1 MPSSKGSKPTLEK
14 PIVDADDDLDEL
26 DDVLDDFNEA
36 PKAPPPTATLAPV
49 SSGRPRTNTRVGAQP
64 ASVPGHGPPLDSTE
78 EELDENVL
86 SSAFAKELAKGME
99 NLMREIAEESTTQGS
114 SSRAKDGGDGNA
126 APEEEKAKLFRAA
139 WEAMLIEEMNGKEGQ
154 DPLVSLGDVL
164 GQQSKGGA
172 PSSSSGPSSSAA
184 AGENFQDKIKQTMGK
199 FKEMEDK
206 AKAAESSGSAGADSL
221 NPEEMEAMLKS
232 LKDLGLGD
240 LGGLDGSGEGES
252 EAELAGFLESM
263 MGQLMNKDILYDPLK
278 ELADGF
284 PPYLA
289 KPPKPISDED
299 RERYGKQLICVNKI
313 VAIFEQPSYSDSD
326 PEAGKQVVELM
337 SEMQTYGSPPPEI
350 MGPLPPG
357 FDGNFPGLG
366 DENCIIA

>member
-1 MPSSKGSKPTLEK
+1 MSSSKGSKPTLEK

-26 DDVLDDFNEA
+26 DDVLDEFNDA

-64 ASVPGHGPPLDSTE
+64 ASVPGHGPPLGSTE
-78 EELDENVL
+78 EELDEDVL
-86 SSAFAKELAKGME
+86 SSAFAQELAKGME
-99 NLMREIAEESTTQGS
+99 NLMREIAEESGAKAS
-114 SSRAKDGGDGNA
+114 SSGAKDGGGDGKA

-154 DPLVSLGDVL
+154 DPLVSLGDAL
-164 GQQSKGGA
+164 GQQSKSGA
-172 PSSSSGPSSSAA
+172 PSSSSGA

-206 AKAAESSGSAGADSL
+206 AKAAESSGSADGL
-221 NPEEMEAMLKS
+221 NPEAMEEMLKS

-326 PEAGKQVVELM
+326 TEAGKQVVELM